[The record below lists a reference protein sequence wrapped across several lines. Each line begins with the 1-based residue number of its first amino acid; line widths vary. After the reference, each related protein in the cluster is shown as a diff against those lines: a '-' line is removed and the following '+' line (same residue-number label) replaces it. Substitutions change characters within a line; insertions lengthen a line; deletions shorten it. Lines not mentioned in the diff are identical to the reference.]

1 MGALDF
7 VDITKSEKKK
17 IVYRWLFFAANFR
30 FKKTSVFQQLWMVFK
45 AKFDPIL
52 QNKKTERK
60 NTAQCPYLQSTTNL
74 AALLATIM
82 SSLVGYLSS
91 SATF

>member
-1 MGALDF
+1 
-7 VDITKSEKKK
+7 
-17 IVYRWLFFAANFR
+17 
-30 FKKTSVFQQLWMVFK
+30 
-45 AKFDPIL
+45 L